1 MYNEYSHTSPI
12 HTFIHPW
19 HQYFHMYIH
28 NIFIHNINSYTFALV
43 VQNIVFNRVLPVRVS
58 LIIVSSRK
66 LQQMNVLHLSFIL
79 FQATSPTQWTAWV
92 YLLSCFQATSPTQW
106 TTWVYL
112 LSCFQATSPK
122 QWTAWVFLP
131 FILFQA
137 TSPKQWTAW
146 IYLFS
151 CFKLPVLNNGPL
163 EFIFYL
169 VSSYQS

>member
-92 YLLSCFQATSPTQW
+92 YLLSCFQATSP
-106 TTWVYL
+106 
-112 LSCFQATSPK
+112 K
-122 QWTAWVFLP
+122 QRTAWVFLP

-137 TSPKQWTAW
+137 TSPKQTDRLSLPFYHVPFQFLTSV
-146 IYLFS
+146 IPSVYGQEVSLKSFVS
-151 CFKLPVLNNGPL
+151 VKLPFQTNTMVDCHFP
-163 EFIFYL
+163 
-169 VSSYQS
+169 